1 MDIGDKIEMLR
12 IIRNE
17 TPFPA
22 ATPSAPPRGGV
33 SAVQTIKEAKMLEF
47 PVMPVRAAVAAEA
60 SKKKTSK
67 LSAKMSSSKQ

>member
-1 MDIGDKIEMLR
+1 MDIGNKIEMLR
-12 IIRNE
+12 VLRNE

-33 SAVQTIKEAKMLEF
+33 SAVQTIQEAKRLEF
-47 PVMPVRAAVAAEA
+47 PVMPVAAAAA
-60 SKKKTSK
+60 AAPKKKTSK

>member
-1 MDIGDKIEMLR
+1 MDIGNKIEMLR

-33 SAVQTIKEAKMLEF
+33 SAVETIQEAKRLEF
-47 PVMPVRAAVAAEA
+47 PVMPVAAAP
-60 SKKKTSK
+60 KKKTSK

>member
-12 IIRNE
+12 VIRNE

-33 SAVQTIKEAKMLEF
+33 SAVQTIQEAKRLEF
-47 PVMPVRAAVAAEA
+47 PVMPVAAP